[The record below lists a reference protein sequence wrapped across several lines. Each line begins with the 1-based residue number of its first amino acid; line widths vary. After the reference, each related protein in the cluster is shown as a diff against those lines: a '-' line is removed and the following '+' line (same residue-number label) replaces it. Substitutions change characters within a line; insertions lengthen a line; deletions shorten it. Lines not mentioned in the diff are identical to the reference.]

1 MLVHELK
8 DAKEREKALE
18 EAQRRVVDALNEKIQ
33 SQSQELISKDQKCI
47 KLEEELKRQEA
58 LARDRKSQIEELK
71 QRLQDVDF
79 PNRPHGVQGDD
90 NSQTEGID
98 KLRQQIDEIGD
109 KCSLE
114 MSQQSEKHLERERH
128 LNSQILS
135 YQTELA
141 AHKAT
146 KELLRK
152 EILALKS
159 GKELMD

>member
-1 MLVHELK
+1 M
-8 DAKEREKALE
+8 A
-18 EAQRRVVDALNEKIQ
+18 
-33 SQSQELISKDQKCI
+33 
-47 KLEEELKRQEA
+47 
-58 LARDRKSQIEELK
+58 
-71 QRLQDVDF
+71 F
-79 PNRPHGVQGDD
+79 PNRPQGVQGGG
-90 NSQTEGID
+90 NSQTEAIE

-146 KELLRK
+146 KESLRK

-159 GKELMD
+159 GNELMD